1 MELAKEPET
10 GMGSM
15 DEHILVCLSASP
27 SNARII
33 RTAARMAE
41 AFQGT
46 FTALYVETPNSDKMS
61 DTDKKRM
68 QENIRLAE
76 QLGAAISTVYGN
88 DVSYQIAEFARISNV
103 TKIVIGRSNI
113 NRSHFWS
120 PTSLTEELIK
130 NAPNLDIHIIPD
142 SSVDHKYYELKKSF
156 LLHIQ
161 PTGKDLLITLLILA
175 GATGIGTLFWSLGF
189 TEANIITV
197 YILGVLLISLFTK
210 RHICSVISALVSVL
224 LFNFLFTEPR
234 LTFHAYEPGYPF
246 TFAIMLTAA
255 LITGTLANKLKNHAK
270 QSAQSAFRTKILF
283 ETNQQLQKAET
294 ENDVEIITAR
304 QLMKLLN
311 RDILVFPEEKGK
323 LLQPC
328 LFHAD
333 SGRQNEIILPK
344 QEQAAAQWVFDN
356 KKRAGATTNLLSHA
370 KNLYLAIHINQKVYG
385 VVGIAVSGSHLD
397 AFENSML
404 LSILG
409 ECALAIENN
418 RNAREKE
425 EAAMLAQKEQLR
437 ANLLRAISHDLRTP
451 LTSISG
457 NASTLLSDFK
467 QLEQETIFQMFT
479 DIYDDSQW
487 LISLV
492 ENLLSVTRIEEGQL
506 NLHLSTELV
515 EEVVE
520 EALRHIS
527 RKSMEH
533 QISVDYKED
542 FLLAKMDAKL
552 ILQVIINLVDNAV
565 KYTPAGST
573 IRIHVQRQGEMVAV
587 SIADNGP
594 GIPKDYRSRVFE
606 MFFTGDPKIVDSR
619 RSLGLGL
626 FLCKSIVSIHGGE
639 LTLAENLPHGCIF
652 TFTLTL
658 GEVNIHE

>member
-1 MELAKEPET
+1 MDLPKGSAET
-10 GMGSM
+10 GSAV

-27 SNARII
+27 SNAKII
-33 RTAARMAE
+33 RTAARMAR
-41 AFQGT
+41 AFQGA
-46 FTALYVETPNSDKMS
+46 FTALYVETSHSDKMS
-61 DTDKKRM
+61 DADKTRI
-68 QENIRLAE
+68 QSNIRLAE
-76 QLGAAISTVYGN
+76 QLGAAISTVYGD

-120 PTSLTEELIK
+120 RTTLTDELIK

-142 SSVDHKYYELKKSF
+142 SSGNHKYYELKKSI

-161 PTGKDLLITLLILA
+161 PTGKDLFITLMVLA

-197 YILGVLLISLFTK
+197 YILGVLLTSLFTK
-210 RHICSVISALVSVL
+210 RHICSVLSALVSVL

-234 LTFHAYEPGYPF
+234 LTFHAYEQGYPF

-283 ETNQQLQKAET
+283 DTNQQLQKAET
-294 ENDVEIITAR
+294 ENDMLTITAR
-304 QLMKLLN
+304 QLMKLLA
-311 RDILVFPEEKGK
+311 RDILVYPEAGGA
-323 LLQPC
+323 LSDVC

-333 SGRQNEIILPK
+333 SGRQSEILLPETEK
-344 QEQAAAQWVFDN
+344 NTAQWVFDN
-356 KKRAGATTNLLSHA
+356 KRRAGASTNTFGGSR
-370 KNLYLAIHINQKVYG
+370 NLYLAIRINQKVYG
-385 VVGIAVSGSHLD
+385 VVGIAVEGKPLD
-397 AFENSML
+397 SFENSML

-418 RNAREKE
+418 RNAKEKE
-425 EAAMLAQKEQLR
+425 DAAMLAQKEQLR

-457 NASTLLSDFK
+457 NASTLLANFD

-492 ENLLSVTRIEEGQL
+492 ENLLSVTRIEEGRL
-506 NLHLSTELV
+506 NFHQSTELLD
-515 EEVVE
+515 EVIE
-520 EALRHIS
+520 EALRHIN
-527 RKSMEH
+527 RKSAEH
-533 QISVDYKED
+533 KILVEYKED
-542 FLLAKMDAKL
+542 FLLAKMDVKL

-565 KYTPAGST
+565 KYTTAGST
-573 IRIHVQRQGEMVAV
+573 IRICAQRKGEMAAV
-587 SIADNGP
+587 SVADNGP
-594 GIPKDYRSRVFE
+594 GIPDDCKSRVFE
-606 MFFTGDPKIVDSR
+606 MFYTGDHKIIDSR

-626 FLCKSIVSIHGGE
+626 SLCKSIVNVHGGE
-639 LTLAENLPHGCIF
+639 LTLADNVPHGCIF
-652 TFTLTL
+652 TFTLPL